1 MAVLCHSLANSMQ
14 HNMTRSGTLKPSA
27 IIFALGS
34 LATAVAA
41 GHGAFRS
48 AMSIQSIVSE
58 ALAPSLRKLPAR
70 AGVPPGSAPKRG
82 SERNCILCPIRV
94 GRFLTYVI
102 FVKVFAC
109 AGPVHRGPVRLGL
122 TARSL
127 QFGPASAPMIPL
139 PVQTMGGA
147 KDGTGTS
154 LGHGSTG
161 STA

>member
-1 MAVLCHSLANSMQ
+1 
-14 HNMTRSGTLKPSA
+14 
-27 IIFALGS
+27 
-34 LATAVAA
+34 
-41 GHGAFRS
+41 
-48 AMSIQSIVSE
+48 
-58 ALAPSLRKLPAR
+58 
-70 AGVPPGSAPKRG
+70 
-82 SERNCILCPIRV
+82 
-94 GRFLTYVI
+94 LTYVI

-122 TARSL
+122 TGRSL